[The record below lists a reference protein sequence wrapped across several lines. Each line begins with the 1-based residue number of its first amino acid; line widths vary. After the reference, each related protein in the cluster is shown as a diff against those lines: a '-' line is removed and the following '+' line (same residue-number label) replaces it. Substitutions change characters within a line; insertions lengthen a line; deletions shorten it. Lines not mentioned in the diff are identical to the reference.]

1 MYYSDEINDVMNQL
15 LQPTSAPP
23 KKPPKPSRPPTK
35 RAQPTQNQQKITQRP
50 QNTQN
55 TVHSRPISN
64 REAVAP
70 LLNPRVNRTQYGLTS
85 TVANNTSPQL
95 TQVYSK
101 LDHKKHFKIVFFHQK
116 TTQNTNNLSPSMARK
131 TFDKLPS
138 PVFDTTPRK
147 NSNGAQTPREPL
159 PQVCIKVSIIIYV

>member
-1 MYYSDEINDVMNQL
+1 MDYSDEINDVMNQL

-35 RAQPTQNQQKITQRP
+35 RAQPTQNQQKSTQRQ

-55 TVHSRPISN
+55 TAHSRPISN

-70 LLNPRVNRTQYGLTS
+70 LLNPRVDRTQYGLTS
-85 TVANNTSPQL
+85 TVANNTSPQS

-101 LDHKKHFKIVFFHQK
+101 LDHKKHFKIFIFFI
-116 TTQNTNNLSPSMARK
+116 RK
-131 TFDKLPS
+131 
-138 PVFDTTPRK
+138 
-147 NSNGAQTPREPL
+147 PL
-159 PQVCIKVSIIIYV
+159 KMPIIYRRQWHAKRLTNCRRLCLILYREKIQMVLKLRENRCHRFV